1 MRLLCIWSLLM
12 GDQNWPTS
20 ESTGRD
26 LKCNFISF
34 YISFCSLQTETV
46 VDKQS
51 NFSPYQSPT
60 FPEALVHSSGDTT
73 SSPSVWT
80 RVAHLETKSW
90 DSWGRPTELV
100 PVLRWSRVPPLG
112 LPGPEMRGI
121 PLYLGPKNLPT
132 YLTMPQIPLK
142 RAFTLETE
150 GPKC

>member
-1 MRLLCIWSLLM
+1 MRLLCIWSLPM

-20 ESTGRD
+20 ESTSRD

-34 YISFCSLQTETV
+34 CSLQKETV

-80 RVAHLETKSW
+80 RVARLETKS
-90 DSWGRPTELV
+90 
-100 PVLRWSRVPPLG
+100 
-112 LPGPEMRGI
+112 
-121 PLYLGPKNLPT
+121 
-132 YLTMPQIPLK
+132 
-142 RAFTLETE
+142 
-150 GPKC
+150 